1 MTESANVLIVDDDA
15 DVRSIIHR
23 ALSRQGFKC
32 SSAANAEEA
41 LASVDAGCPSLT
53 ITDIQMPG
61 RDGISLLTELKSRWP
76 ELAVIMLTGMD
87 DARTAVDCLKKGAE
101 DYLTKPIDL
110 DELQISAKR
119 AIDRARLIQEN
130 QEYRRNLDRKVS
142 ERTDQ
147 LHRALKVIENTYHS
161 TLESLV
167 SLPRVDQ
174 GTYPEKLA
182 GPRRQDD
189 AASVVRL
196 AVQDQPAHLEAVG
209 AAPAVEQ
216 RDSVEMATLHLAAE
230 LIGQGASALDIATAM
245 ATQLVDGGGAPL
257 AQFWLPSKET
267 NRLQMVVERG
277 TERVQAFALAQ
288 KAASTHVTEV
298 EQWGNGRLVS
308 VPVLVRGRAEA
319 VLQVGWMDETG
330 PERVSLTERLALFL
344 AASLVREQEAE
355 QSRKAALELDL
366 FREIAGAGRYSLDLE
381 HVAQFIIDS
390 LHKIVDYDVAGLLLL
405 DEPASLDIQTRAPI
419 SEALLAWVRTHI
431 LNTLRL
437 TCGVEA
443 EDGLNARV
451 RGVETLEESPR
462 GTPDKLRSFVNVPLT
477 VGGSVVGLVHVSS
490 HRENAFDQDDIAF
503 LNRAAD
509 FMASSVQGVRDALAI
524 VKGRIERMVEHMTDG
539 VLMLDRHGDVVAMN
553 GAARAILGMDPQS
566 RKHVRAAEL
575 ARVLELDAM
584 DLMRAERRTLRKEL
598 WLHGVPYQTQLSPI
612 EETVGG
618 LAGAVMA
625 FRNFTEEK
633 QIDEMKSEFINIVSH
648 ELRTPL
654 TAIKNAV
661 HLVLGSRL
669 GELNSNQKRFLE
681 MAQRNI
687 DDLVALINDL
697 LDLSKIEAGR
707 MQIPLR
713 PLELS
718 QPIEKSVSSLGPQ
731 ATEKGIA
738 LETTIGSD
746 LPSLYGDAA
755 SIQRVVVNLV
765 GNALK
770 FTDRGGRVRV
780 EATSTWEEAGG
791 ERRRAVQVTISDT
804 GSGIPKEQL
813 ESIFDKFH
821 QVDGSRSQ
829 QVAGTGL
836 GLPITRE
843 LIKAHHGRIW
853 AESEPGSGS
862 IFSFVIPALTRD
874 QLFFS
879 GLDRDLERA
888 RRLTLALALVVVRLF
903 DADRLAG
910 GLGEERY
917 QALLDSVEACAQK
930 AIRRST
936 DRVEL
941 RREKAVLVVVLPDV
955 LREGG
960 KAFTT
965 RLLEEIKATT
975 AGDHVG
981 LGCAFSMF
989 PEQAT
994 TAERLYQVAFER
1006 TEAKA
1011 TLTRSESSS

>member
-1 MTESANVLIVDDDA
+1 
-15 DVRSIIHR
+15 
-23 ALSRQGFKC
+23 
-32 SSAANAEEA
+32 
-41 LASVDAGCPSLT
+41 
-53 ITDIQMPG
+53 
-61 RDGISLLTELKSRWP
+61 
-76 ELAVIMLTGMD
+76 
-87 DARTAVDCLKKGAE
+87 
-101 DYLTKPIDL
+101 
-110 DELQISAKR
+110 
-119 AIDRARLIQEN
+119 
-130 QEYRRNLDRKVS
+130 
-142 ERTDQ
+142 
-147 LHRALKVIENTYHS
+147 
-161 TLESLV
+161 
-167 SLPRVDQ
+167 
-174 GTYPEKLA
+174 
-182 GPRRQDD
+182 
-189 AASVVRL
+189 
-196 AVQDQPAHLEAVG
+196 
-209 AAPAVEQ
+209 
-216 RDSVEMATLHLAAE
+216 
-230 LIGQGASALDIATAM
+230 
-245 ATQLVDGGGAPL
+245 
-257 AQFWLPSKET
+257 
-267 NRLQMVVERG
+267 
-277 TERVQAFALAQ
+277 
-288 KAASTHVTEV
+288 
-298 EQWGNGRLVS
+298 
-308 VPVLVRGRAEA
+308 
-319 VLQVGWMDETG
+319 
-330 PERVSLTERLALFL
+330 
-344 AASLVREQEAE
+344 
-355 QSRKAALELDL
+355 
-366 FREIAGAGRYSLDLE
+366 LDLE

-960 KAFTT
+960 EAFTT